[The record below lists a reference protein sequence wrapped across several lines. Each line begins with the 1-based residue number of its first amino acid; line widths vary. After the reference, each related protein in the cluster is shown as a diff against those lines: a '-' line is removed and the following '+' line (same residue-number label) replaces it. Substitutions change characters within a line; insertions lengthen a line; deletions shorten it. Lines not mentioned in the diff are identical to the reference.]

1 MYKFLAGAVLCLS
14 LAVATGCG
22 SNYNSDEVPD
32 VSPDLQHRQGRYV
45 HR

>member
-1 MYKFLAGAVLCLS
+1 MLKFLAGAVLCLS

-32 VSPDLQHRQGRYV
+32 VSPEKPL
-45 HR
+45 